1 MELVYTRD
9 LKSRAHWAC
18 GFESRISY
26 HYRKNMNTVIKYVFI
41 CVTLYFGTNWIA
53 DNPKK
58 FDQLRKQ
65 MNELVETGFEEATD
79 FLGQ

>member
-1 MELVYTRD
+1 
-9 LKSRAHWAC
+9 
-18 GFESRISY
+18 
-26 HYRKNMNTVIKYVFI
+26 MNTVIKYVFI
-41 CVTLYFGTNWIA
+41 CVTLYFGANWIA

-65 MNELVETGFEEATD
+65 MNELVETGLEEATD

>member
-1 MELVYTRD
+1 
-9 LKSRAHWAC
+9 
-18 GFESRISY
+18 
-26 HYRKNMNTVIKYVFI
+26 MNTVIKYVFI